1 MSKDNCKFASK
12 IQLYIWIAMDLSQFF
27 RTTVFGIE
35 IGGPILFCAKA
46 LLIYAFT
53 RLLVMLVRFFF
64 RRAERKRVLII
75 DSHNSGFIQRMIV
88 YSIYIVGAT
97 GFLALIPGM
106 EQVTK
111 SLLAGAGILAMAVG
125 LASQEALGN
134 IVSGIFIVFAKPFRL
149 GDFIQVDG
157 GSIAGT
163 VTEITLRHTLI
174 RSPDNRMI
182 IIPNSK
188 INSSTITNSTIG
200 DQATC
205 AFVEVGVSY
214 DTPLPRAIDVMRN
227 EIEKHPS
234 LIDHRT
240 SEEKVSGVPKVII
253 RVMQLGD
260 SSITLRA
267 WAWAATAGD
276 AFAMKC
282 DLLLCIKERF
292 DEEGIEIPYPYFNQI
307 VKQS

>member
-1 MSKDNCKFASK
+1 M
-12 IQLYIWIAMDLSQFF
+12 IYIWIAMDLSQFF
-27 RTTVFGIE
+27 RTTVFGIK

-46 LLIYAFT
+46 LLIYVFT
-53 RLLVMLVRFFF
+53 KLLVMLVRFFF
-64 RRAERKRVLII
+64 RRAERKRVLIL

-88 YSIYIVGAT
+88 YSIYIVGVT

-149 GDFIQVDG
+149 GDLIQVDG
-157 GSIAGT
+157 GITGT

-214 DTPLPRAIDVMRN
+214 NTVLPSA
-227 EIEKHPS
+227 
-234 LIDHRT
+234 IDHRT
-240 SEEKVSGVPKVII
+240 SEEKDADVPKVIV

-267 WAWAATAGD
+267 WAWAATASD

-282 DLLLCIKERF
+282 DLLLRIKERF
-292 DEEGIEIPYPYFNQI
+292 DHEGIEIPYPYFNQI
-307 VKQS
+307 VKQP

>member
-12 IQLYIWIAMDLSQFF
+12 IQNYIWIAMDLSQFF
-27 RTTVFGIE
+27 KTTVFGIE
-35 IGGPILFCAKA
+35 IGGPLLFCAKA

-64 RRAERKRVLII
+64 HRAERRSVLIL
-75 DSHNSGFIQRMIV
+75 DSNNSGFIMRMVV
-88 YSIYIVGAT
+88 YSIYTVGVT

-134 IVSGIFIVFAKPFRL
+134 IVSGIFIVFAKPFRV

-157 GSIAGT
+157 GITGT

-174 RSPDNRMI
+174 RSADNRMV
-182 IIPNSK
+182 IIPNAK

-200 DQATC
+200 EQATC

-214 DTPLPRAIDVMRN
+214 DTALPHAIEVMRN
-227 EIEKHPS
+227 EIEKHAL

-240 SEEKVSGVPKVII
+240 PEDKEAGIPRVVI
-253 RVMQLGD
+253 RVMELGD
-260 SSITLRA
+260 SAITLRA
-267 WAWAATAGD
+267 WAWAATTGN

-282 DLLLCIKERF
+282 DLLLRIKERF
-292 DEEGIEIPYPYFNQI
+292 DHEKIEIPYPYFNQI

>member
-53 RLLVMLVRFFF
+53 RLLVVLVRFFF

-157 GSIAGT
+157 GGITGT

-214 DTPLPRAIDVMRN
+214 DTALPRAIDVMRN

-234 LIDHRT
+234 LIDHRA
-240 SEEKVSGVPKVII
+240 SEEKASGVPKVII

-276 AFAMKC
+276 AFVMKC

-292 DEEGIEIPYPYFNQI
+292 NDEGIEIPYPYFNQI